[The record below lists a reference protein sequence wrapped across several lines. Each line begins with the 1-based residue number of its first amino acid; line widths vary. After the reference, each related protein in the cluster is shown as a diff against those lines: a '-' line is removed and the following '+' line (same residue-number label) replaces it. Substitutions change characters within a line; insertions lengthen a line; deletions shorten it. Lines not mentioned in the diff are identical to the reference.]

1 MRGKILDPDRPRDDT
16 KHQPCRTTDGRDP
29 FVRRTGRLD
38 RHADQVR
45 NGRDRRHGRNAEFHA
60 LTSCPAIPYAE
71 AEADVREA
79 ALAIPPK
86 CKYNRG
92 IETR

>member
-1 MRGKILDPDRPRDDT
+1 MTPT
-16 KHQPCRTTDGRDP
+16 AHTTTPSTSPAAPQMVVIHLSAAPVALTAMPIRYATA
-29 FVRRTGRLD
+29 VIAATE
-38 RHADQVR
+38 
-45 NGRDRRHGRNAEFHA
+45 RNAEFHA
-60 LTSCPAIPYAE
+60 LTSCPAILYAE

-79 ALAIPPK
+79 VLAIPPK

>member
-1 MRGKILDPDRPRDDT
+1 MPT
-16 KHQPCRTTDGRDP
+16 AAAFNQSCA
-29 FVRRTGRLD
+29 GRLD
-38 RHADQVR
+38 RHANQVR
-45 NGRDRRHGRNAEFHA
+45 NGRDRRHGCNAEFHA
-60 LTSCPAIPYAE
+60 LTSWPAIPYA
-71 AEADVREA
+71 AGANVRGA

>member
-1 MRGKILDPDRPRDDT
+1 MRGKILDPGRAADD
-16 KHQPCRTTDGRDP
+16 GDP

-45 NGRDRRHGRNAEFHA
+45 NGRDRRHRRNAEFHA
-60 LTSCPAIPYAE
+60 LTSWPAILYAE

-79 ALAIPPK
+79 VLAIPPK

-92 IETR
+92 IETK

>member
-1 MRGKILDPDRPRDDT
+1 MRGKILDPDRPHDDT
-16 KHQPCRTTDGRDP
+16 EYRPGRAADDGDP
-29 FVRRTGRLD
+29 FVRRAGRLD

-45 NGRDRRHGRNAEFHA
+45 NGRDRRHGRKAEFHA
-60 LTSCPAIPYAE
+60 LTSCPAILYAE

-79 ALAIPPK
+79 VLAIPPK

>member
-1 MRGKILDPDRPRDDT
+1 MRGKILDPDRPRGDT
-16 KHQPCRTTDGRDP
+16 KHQPGRAADGRDP
-29 FVRRTGRLD
+29 FVRHAGRLD

-45 NGRDRRHGRNAEFHA
+45 DGRDRRHRRNAEFHA
-60 LTSCPAIPYAE
+60 LTSCPAIPYA
-71 AEADVREA
+71 AGANVREA

>member
-1 MRGKILDPDRPRDDT
+1 MRGKILDPGRAADD
-16 KHQPCRTTDGRDP
+16 GDP

-45 NGRDRRHGRNAEFHA
+45 NGRDLRHGRNAEFHA
-60 LTSCPAIPYAE
+60 LTSWPAILYAE

-79 ALAIPPK
+79 VLAIPPK

>member
-1 MRGKILDPDRPRDDT
+1 MRGKILDPGRAADD
-16 KHQPCRTTDGRDP
+16 GDP

-60 LTSCPAIPYAE
+60 LTSWPAILYAE

-79 ALAIPPK
+79 VLAIPPK

-92 IETR
+92 IETK